1 VTSPQP
7 PKTPWQPMSAPRI
20 IFSSKFLAVRSQLNA
35 RAGRRTTCIAMKLP
49 SDYLDVVARG
59 ATTLNG
65 LGARLR
71 RMAAGHSDVP
81 ELWLSVRDYESLG
94 QRLAEFSEWEWQHGT
109 ADVMITSV
117 DFAVLDELLAPGPLP
132 ISLSGEENSA
142 IARLRNFLHRYCRR
156 EFELDDPAA

>member
-1 VTSPQP
+1 
-7 PKTPWQPMSAPRI
+7 
-20 IFSSKFLAVRSQLNA
+20 
-35 RAGRRTTCIAMKLP
+35 MKLP
-49 SDYLDVVARG
+49 SDYLDVAARG
-59 ATTLNG
+59 ARTLQS

-71 RMAAGHSDVP
+71 RVAAKHSDAP

-117 DFAVLDELLAPGPLP
+117 DFAVLDELLA
-132 ISLSGEENSA
+132 SRALSIALSPEENSA
-142 IARLRNFLHRYCRR
+142 ITRLKDFLLRYCRH